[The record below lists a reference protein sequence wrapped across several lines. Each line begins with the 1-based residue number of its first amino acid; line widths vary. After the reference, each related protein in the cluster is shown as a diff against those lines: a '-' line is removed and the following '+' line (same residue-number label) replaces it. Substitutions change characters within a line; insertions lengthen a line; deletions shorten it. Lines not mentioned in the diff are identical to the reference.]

1 MTAASPYTAEHE
13 AFRDQVRRFVAREI
27 APRHGEWERAG
38 VVPREAWEK
47 AGAAGLLCC
56 ETPEEYGGPGGDFG
70 FSAVVVE
77 ELARAGATG
86 PGFSVHSDIVAPYI
100 LRYGSEDQKREWL
113 PRLASGAAIAAVAMT
128 EPGAGSDL
136 QGIRTTARADGNHLV
151 VDGRKTFI
159 TNGQS
164 ADLIVVVAM
173 TDPARGAHGTSLV
186 LVEAHREGFSRGRN
200 LEKVGLKAQDT
211 SELAF
216 DAVRVPRTNLLGEEN
231 RGFAHLMSELPQE
244 RLVIALGA
252 VAAAEAA
259 VEWTVEY
266 TTGRRA
272 FGKALAELQNTRFA
286 LAEAKTE
293 TAAARAFVDRC
304 LAQHLDG
311 GLDAATAAMA
321 KLHCTEMHCRVV
333 DACVQLHGGYGYMWE
348 YPVARA
354 WADAR
359 VGRIYGGANE
369 IMKELVARSLL
380 DRAGEGAER

>member
-13 AFRDQVRRFVAREI
+13 AFRNQARRFVAREI
-27 APRHGEWERAG
+27 APNHGEWERAG

-56 ETPEEYGGPGGDFG
+56 GVPEEYGGPGGDFG
-70 FSAVVVE
+70 FSAVVIE

-113 PRLASGAAIAAVAMT
+113 PRLASGAAIAAIAMT

-164 ADLIVVVAM
+164 ADLVVVVAR

-186 LVEAHREGFSRGRN
+186 LVEADREGFSRGRN

-216 DAVRVPRTNLLGEEN
+216 DGVRVPRTNLLGEEN

-259 VEWTVEY
+259 VEWTVDY
-266 TTGRRA
+266 TAQRRA
-272 FGKALAELQNTRFA
+272 FGKALTEFQNTRFA

-311 GLDAATAAMA
+311 GLDAAAAAMA

-380 DRAGEGAER
+380 GRAGEGAER